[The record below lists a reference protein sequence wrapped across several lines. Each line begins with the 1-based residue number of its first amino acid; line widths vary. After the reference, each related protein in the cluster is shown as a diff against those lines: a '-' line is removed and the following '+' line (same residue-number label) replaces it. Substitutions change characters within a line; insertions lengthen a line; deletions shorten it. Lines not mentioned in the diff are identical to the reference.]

1 VTGASLLNGRWLQ
14 AMWIETTALRHPPSL
29 RFGAAAPSYGGCRA
43 EARRAKAGRC
53 FPPFV
58 YQLGFDVFTVEK
70 PGQHRQGVPFRRMI
84 PKSVKRFSDKIM
96 RKQKVAGSFSGQDVA
111 F

>member
-1 VTGASLLNGRWLQ
+1 MNA
-14 AMWIETTALRHPPSL
+14 
-29 RFGAAAPSYGGCRA
+29 
-43 EARRAKAGRC
+43 
-53 FPPFV
+53 PFV

-70 PGQHRQGVPFRRMI
+70 PGQHRQGVPFPARMI

-96 RKQKVAGSFSGQDVA
+96 RKKIAGSFSGQDVA